1 MVNSKEL
8 FLEFRNSLTLEDEN
22 NELEAIVYLV
32 FDSILGLSSTDIM
45 IGRQVELTPEVKKQ
59 LTTIAIRINSGE
71 PVQYILEEAWFLNR
85 KFAVDSNV
93 LIPRPETEE
102 LVKLIA
108 TECRYDN
115 FTVLDIGTG
124 SGCISISLK
133 LECPNIRIK
142 ATDISTEALIIAMKN
157 AGRLNAEVE
166 FLHHDILTEEIPF
179 DTLDIIVSNPPYVLK
194 RESEFLQERVVKFEP
209 HLALF
214 TPDDDPLKFYNVIAA
229 KGHAALKSGGKI
241 FVEINQQFGKEVANL
256 FSDAGF
262 ESVTIQKDIFG
273 NDRIVM
279 GKKSKNV

>member
-229 KGHAALKSGGKI
+229 KGIAALKSGGKI